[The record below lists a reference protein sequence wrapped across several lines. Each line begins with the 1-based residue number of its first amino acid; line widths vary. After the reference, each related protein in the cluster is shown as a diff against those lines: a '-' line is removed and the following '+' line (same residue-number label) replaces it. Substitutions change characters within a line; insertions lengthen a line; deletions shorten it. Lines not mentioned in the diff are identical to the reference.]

1 MPALALKHRPGPF
14 TPTTR
19 LHRVVAGSTTSLSVP
34 DSTEPSSRRST
45 TPKDAGLP
53 DTNAIAEPEPDLG
66 DPNLLSSTNPPSP
79 QQGRSLSPPPAPVR
93 GAAEYIPVGFS
104 IKLPRTTLGHVNA
117 FAPQQFKPHN
127 SCTCNR
133 LLMKTLRSQ
142 TPDLRPLKVY
152 VVVGRAMSSGRA
164 VSDTH
169 NAQQPFDSASQL
181 YRDVSDLHPVPSP
194 SHAALMDA
202 SRFDDFAFAYQGLPE
217 QPSLASLT
225 DQANTSQSPTAFPQ
239 HQPMS
244 AIPPNGLHFGT
255 MPPGHRSQSMEGSDV
270 APDRTSPVSN
280 ALEDSATDEFGLA
293 SRNRADGTDLG
304 GKPKE
309 DKADSAPA
317 WSELK
322 TKAGKERK
330 RLPLACIACRRK
342 KIRCSGEKPA
352 CKHCLRS
359 RIPCVYKV
367 TTRKAAPRTDYMA
380 MLDKRLKRMEERIIK
395 VIPKS
400 DQESTASVTRAV
412 VKPAIPGSVP
422 SAKSGKKRGAEEA
435 FGPDLEA
442 WAKAPSKSKIA
453 GDDRP
458 STLQVQEAEEN
469 KLQHEGSEA
478 LPSKEIQEHLAE
490 VFFDNIYGQ
499 SYHLL
504 HKPSY
509 MRKLKN
515 GTLPPVLV
523 LSVCAVAARFT
534 SNPQMSSSGPEFLC
548 GEEWAS
554 AARDICTRRYEW
566 PNLTILTC
574 LLILGLHEFGTCQG
588 GRSWALGGQA
598 IRMAFA
604 LQLHKDLEYDP
615 SGRNGNK
622 TQLSFI
628 DREIRR
634 RIMWACFL
642 MDRFNSSGT
651 DRPTFVREETIQI
664 PLPVKEKYF
673 QLDMPA
679 PTETLDGQVLH
690 PVSPDDGQ
698 LADTRENMGVA
709 AYLIRGIA
717 LWGRIIT
724 YLSQG
729 GKDTDPGPMWDP
741 ESQYA
746 MLLKDVQDLDA
757 GLPSSLKYS
766 LENLEVHKTENTASQ
781 FLFMHVCLQH
791 NILFMSRAAM
801 SARKQQGVHDDFF
814 SEASKRTFNAANRI
828 SDLFRE
834 AEQSRC
840 FVSAPFAGYCA
851 FSSTTVHILGIISRN
866 PSMKPTAEANLT
878 TNVKYLHKMKKYWGM
893 FHWMVED
900 VRTQYRNALDAMRAG
915 ATPHERAAQS
925 SFLQYGDWFNRYP
938 HGLSD
943 AEFMDP
949 VTHKRKD
956 SGADGVLEAKPEL
969 QSVEEYFSTLPT
981 TQNMENK
988 DSSRIAAGKRKP
1000 GPKKPTS
1007 APGQQQ
1013 LESMT
1018 NPDVETTPAA
1028 VQQQRRFSE
1037 AMGMQTSG
1045 PTGFSPLTVPNSQNP
1060 AFSNAMSPM
1069 SPAGMAAFAHH
1080 AQMPTFFPPE
1090 LLSMNFGQGAN
1101 GTIHPLDRQLVFGG
1115 YSMDTAAGLTS
1126 GQDMMG
1132 GIDWDTLAAGAQPD
1146 GGLQARRSSAKP
1158 GINGQ
1163 APGVVDGSGTLG
1175 GPEAS
1180 SAWFMPFNM
1189 EPPEMGQDPGLSSM
1203 SGVDPFAGMFSGGGS
1218 GLATP
1223 NPLSGLQQRG
1233 P

>member
-1 MPALALKHRPGPF
+1 M
-14 TPTTR
+14 
-19 LHRVVAGSTTSLSVP
+19 
-34 DSTEPSSRRST
+34 
-45 TPKDAGLP
+45 
-53 DTNAIAEPEPDLG
+53 
-66 DPNLLSSTNPPSP
+66 
-79 QQGRSLSPPPAPVR
+79 
-93 GAAEYIPVGFS
+93 Y
-104 IKLPRTTLGHVNA
+104 
-117 FAPQQFKPHN
+117 
-127 SCTCNR
+127 
-133 LLMKTLRSQ
+133 
-142 TPDLRPLKVY
+142 
-152 VVVGRAMSSGRA
+152 GRA
-164 VSDTH
+164 VPNPQH
-169 NAQQPFDSASQL
+169 AQQSLDSRSQL
-181 YRDVSDLHPVPSP
+181 YRDAPDLHTVHSP
-194 SHAALMDA
+194 AHGALMDT
-202 SRFDDFAFAYQGLPE
+202 SHFDDFAFAYQGLPD
-217 QPSLASLT
+217 QSSITSLADHT
-225 DQANTSQSPTAFPQ
+225 HPSQSPTAFPQ

-244 AIPPNGLHFGT
+244 RISHGGLPFGA
-255 MPPGHRSQSMEGSDV
+255 MPTGNRSQSMEGSD
-270 APDRTSPVSN
+270 APPDRTSPASN
-280 ALEDSATDEFGLA
+280 ALEDPATDEFGLA
-293 SRNRADGTDLG
+293 SRSRADGTDLG

-309 DKADSAPA
+309 DKADATPA

-400 DQESTASVTRAV
+400 DQEVTASVTRAV
-412 VKPAIPGSVP
+412 VKPAIPGTVP
-422 SAKSGKKRGAEEA
+422 STKSSKKRGAEEA

-442 WAKAPSKSKIA
+442 WAKAPAKPKIE

-458 STLQVQEAEEN
+458 SILQVQEAEESR
-469 KLQHEGSEA
+469 LQHEGTEA

-490 VFFDNIYGQ
+490 VFFDNLYGQ

-515 GTLPPVLV
+515 GTLPPVLA
-523 LSVCAVAARFT
+523 LTVCAVAARFT
-534 SNPQMSSSGPEFLC
+534 SNPQVSSSGPEFLR

-554 AARDICTRRYEW
+554 HARDICTRRYEW

-615 SGRNGNK
+615 TDRSGNK

-634 RIMWACFL
+634 RIMWSCFL

-651 DRPTFVREETIQI
+651 DRPMFIKEETIQI

-673 QLDMPA
+673 QFDMPA
-679 PTETLDGQVLH
+679 PTEMLDGRVPH
-690 PVSPDDGQ
+690 PASPNDGQ
-698 LADTRENMGVA
+698 LADARENMGVA
-709 AYLIRGIA
+709 AFLIRAIA

-729 GKDTDPGPMWDP
+729 GKDLDPNPMWED
-741 ESQYA
+741 ESQYVKH
-746 MLLKDVQDLDA
+746 LNDVVDLEA
-757 GLPSSLKYS
+757 SLPLSLKYS
-766 LENLEVHKTENTASQ
+766 SENLEVHKTQNTASQ
-781 FLFMHVCLQH
+781 FLFMHICIQH
-791 NILFMSRAAM
+791 NILFVSRAAM
-801 SARKQQGVHDDFF
+801 SARKQQVAHDDFF
-814 SEASKRTFNAANRI
+814 SEASKRTFDAANRI
-828 SDLFRE
+828 SELLRE
-834 AEQSRC
+834 AEHSRC

-866 PSMKPTAEANLT
+866 PSMKSTAEANLT

-893 FHWMVED
+893 FHWMVEN
-900 VRTQYRNALDAMRAG
+900 VRTQYRNALDAVRAG
-915 ATPHERAAQS
+915 VNVQDRATQA

-943 AEFMDP
+943 SEFMDP
-949 VTHKRKD
+949 ATHKRKD

-981 TQNMENK
+981 PQSTDSK
-988 DSSRIAAGKRKP
+988 DCIRAAAPKRKQSV
-1000 GPKKPTS
+1000 KKQAGIPAQPSQHLDSLHNMDADS
-1007 APGQQQ
+1007 APGAGNQ
-1013 LESMT
+1013 E
-1018 NPDVETTPAA
+1018 
-1028 VQQQRRFSE
+1028 QRRFS
-1037 AMGMQTSG
+1037 GGLGLQTTG
-1045 PTGFSPLTVPNSQNP
+1045 ATGFNPLVASTPQNP
-1060 AFSNAMSPM
+1060 AFSTSMSPM
-1069 SPAGMAAFAHH
+1069 SPANMTALPQH
-1080 AQMPTFFPPE
+1080 AQTPTFFPPE
-1090 LLSMNFGQGAN
+1090 LLAMNFGQGAN
-1101 GTIHPLDRQLVFGG
+1101 GHVDPLDRQLVFGG
-1115 YSMDTAAGLTS
+1115 YSMDANAGLAG
-1126 GQDMMG
+1126 GQDMMS
-1132 GIDWDTLAAGAQPD
+1132 GIDWESVASGAQAD
-1146 GGLQARRSSAKP
+1146 GHLQSRRSGAKASLNGHSAGLSDGAGGL
-1158 GINGQ
+1158 
-1163 APGVVDGSGTLG
+1163 T

-1189 EPPEMGQDPGLSSM
+1189 EPPDMGHDPGFNVG
-1203 SGVDPFAGMFSGGGS
+1203 GVDPFTGVFSGGGS

-1223 NPLSGLQQRG
+1223 NALGGLQQQG

>member
-1 MPALALKHRPGPF
+1 
-14 TPTTR
+14 
-19 LHRVVAGSTTSLSVP
+19 
-34 DSTEPSSRRST
+34 
-45 TPKDAGLP
+45 
-53 DTNAIAEPEPDLG
+53 
-66 DPNLLSSTNPPSP
+66 
-79 QQGRSLSPPPAPVR
+79 
-93 GAAEYIPVGFS
+93 
-104 IKLPRTTLGHVNA
+104 
-117 FAPQQFKPHN
+117 
-127 SCTCNR
+127 
-133 LLMKTLRSQ
+133 
-142 TPDLRPLKVY
+142 
-152 VVVGRAMSSGRA
+152 MSSGRGG
-164 VSDTH
+164 SDSNH
-169 NAQQPFDSASQL
+169 AQQPFDSTSQL
-181 YRDVSDLHPVPSP
+181 YPEASDLHPAPSP

-202 SRFDDFAFAYQGLPE
+202 SRFEDFAFSYQGLPD
-217 QPSLASLT
+217 QPPLVPLT
-225 DQANTSQSPTAFPQ
+225 DHTNASQSPNTFPQ
-239 HQPMS
+239 HRPMS
-244 AIPPNGLHFGT
+244 AIPPNGLPFGT
-255 MPPGHRSQSMEGSDV
+255 VPPGHRSQSMEGSDA

-293 SRNRADGTDLG
+293 SRHRADGTDLG

-309 DKADSAPA
+309 DKADAAPA

-400 DQESTASVTRAV
+400 DQEATAAVTRAV
-412 VKPAIPGSVP
+412 VKPAIPGTVP
-422 SAKSGKKRGAEEA
+422 SAKSSKKRGAEEA

-458 STLQVQEAEEN
+458 SSLQVQEAEEN

-478 LPSKEIQEHLAE
+478 LPSKEMQEHLAE

-515 GTLPPVLV
+515 GTLPPVLI

-534 SNPQMSSSGPEFLC
+534 SNPQLNSSTPEFLR

-554 AARDICTRRYEW
+554 SARDICTRRYEW

-615 SGRNGNK
+615 AGRNGKK

-673 QLDMPA
+673 QFDMPA
-679 PTETLDGQVLH
+679 PTEMLDGRVLH
-690 PVSPDDGQ
+690 PASPDDGQ

-729 GKDTDPGPMWDP
+729 GKDADPNPMWNS

-746 MLLKDVQDLDA
+746 KLLNEVQDLEA
-757 GLPSSLKYS
+757 GLPLSLKYS
-766 LENLEVHKTENTASQ
+766 TENLDVHKTENTASQ

-801 SARKQQGVHDDFF
+801 SSRKHQGVHDDFF

-828 SDLFRE
+828 SDLLQE

-878 TNVKYLHKMKKYWGM
+878 TNVKYLHRMKKYWGM

-915 ATPHERAAQS
+915 ATAHERAAQS

-949 VTHKRKD
+949 ATHKRKD
-956 SGADGVLEAKPEL
+956 TGADGVLEAKPEL

-981 TQNMENK
+981 PQSADNK
-988 DSSRIAAGKRKP
+988 DARAATSKRKS
-1000 GPKKPTS
+1000 GSKKQ
-1007 APGQQQ
+1007 AGAHGHPGQQQ
-1013 LESMT
+1013 LESLQSA
-1018 NPDVETTPAA
+1018 DVDATSTAGAPP
-1028 VQQQRRFSE
+1028 QRRFSD

-1045 PTGFSPLTVPNSQNP
+1045 STGFSPLPVPNSQNP

-1069 SPAGMAAFAHH
+1069 SPANMAAFAHH
-1080 AQMPTFFPPE
+1080 AHMPTFFPPE
-1090 LLSMNFGQGAN
+1090 LLTLNFGQGAN
-1101 GTIHPLDRQLVFGG
+1101 GSIHPLDRQLAFGG
-1115 YSMDTAAGLTS
+1115 YSMDAAAGLTS
-1126 GQDMMG
+1126 GQDMMS
-1132 GIDWDTLAAGAQPD
+1132 GIDWESIAAGAPAD
-1146 GGLQARRSSAKP
+1146 GALPSRRSSAKASM
-1158 GINGQ
+1158 NGQ
-1163 APGVVDGSGTLG
+1163 APGLVDGTTGFG
-1175 GPEAS
+1175 GPESS

-1189 EPPEMGQDPGLSSM
+1189 EPPEMGHDAGFNM
-1203 SGVDPFAGMFSGGGS
+1203 GGVDPFAGMFSGGGS

-1223 NPLSGLQQRG
+1223 NPLSGLQQQG